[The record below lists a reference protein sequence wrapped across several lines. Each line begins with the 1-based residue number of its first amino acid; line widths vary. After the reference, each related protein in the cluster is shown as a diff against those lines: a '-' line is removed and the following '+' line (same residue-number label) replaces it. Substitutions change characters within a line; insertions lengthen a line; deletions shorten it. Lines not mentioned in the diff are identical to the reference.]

1 MAEPFAR
8 IKESALMRGR
18 TAKKEVAFRRCVL
31 VGVLGT
37 VESVAAENSEE
48 PMRRMGSSLW

>member
-48 PMRRMGSSLW
+48 SMRRMGSSLW